1 MNIRLNQRIQ
11 SGDEFFILGRGCPVP
26 FRLTPFVNELIDGID
41 DGLHLLMAENHR
53 TEHNVFRQ
61 NIRFRLDH
69 QYGRLCTG
77 DNEIKATILK
87 LRLGRIEYVLVIDV
101 THARSANRSIERNT
115 GNRQRRRSTDHCR
128 DVRID
133 LRVE

>member
-1 MNIRLNQRIQ
+1 
-11 SGDEFFILGRGCPVP
+11 
-26 FRLTPFVNELIDGID
+26 
-41 DGLHLLMAENHR
+41 MAENHR

-77 DNEIKATILK
+77 DNEIKATILE
-87 LRLGRIEYVLVIDV
+87 LRLGRIKYVLVIDV

-128 DVRID
+128 DVRVD
-133 LRVE
+133 LRIE